1 MKTKKLRN
9 YLLFIPLF
17 SLLLSSCEKESGT
30 GNYIIGISNSTQKNY
45 SISVSLDG
53 ENKGSFIVKATQQGN
68 YASLCNDLVH
78 AAQLDNV
85 LVLNYVPS
93 GSHKLVLKESSTG
106 QVMATKD
113 FELKADGCI
122 SQQFNL

>member
-1 MKTKKLRN
+1 MA
-9 YLLFIPLF
+9 FFPI
-17 SLLLSSCEKESGT
+17 LLSSCEKESGT

-45 SISVSLDG
+45 SVSVSLDG

-68 YASLCNDLVH
+68 YSSLCDDLVH

-85 LVLNYVPS
+85 LVLTYVPS

-106 QVMATKD
+106 QIMATKE